1 MFTGLIDDVGTIESV
16 AATSAGREFRIAC
29 RYVDLAPGESVAVQ
43 GACLTVRTCG
53 PRWFTVAAVTTT
65 LERTTLGGWMV
76 GRRVNL
82 ERALA
87 AGARLGGHIVQGHVD
102 GVGRVTATAMHG
114 DASLVD
120 IAIPA
125 SVAEVLVPQGSIA
138 VDGVSMT
145 VNALP
150 ARDVVHLSVIDFTR
164 RHTTLGALRPE
175 DAVHV
180 EGDII
185 GKYVRQLIAP
195 YAALQGAGAA
205 FEAPAT

>member
-16 AATSAGREFRIAC
+16 AATAAGREFRIAC
-29 RYVDLAPGESVAVQ
+29 RYDDLAAGESVAVQ

-65 LERTTLGGWMV
+65 LERTALGSWMA

-87 AGARLGGHIVQGHVD
+87 VGARLGGHIVQGHVD
-102 GVGRVTATAMHG
+102 GVGRVIASGMRG
-114 DASLVD
+114 DAFLVD
-120 IAIPA
+120 IAIPP

-150 ARDVVHLSVIDFTR
+150 ARDVVQLSVIEFTR
-164 RHTTLGALRPE
+164 RHTTLGGLRPQ

-180 EGDII
+180 EGDIV
-185 GKYVRQLIAP
+185 GKYVRQLVAP
-195 YAALQGAGAA
+195 YMALHGSAAA
-205 FEAPAT
+205 FEAPGT